1 MTLSAGEIQQTTIA
15 RLALLIEEF
24 WEHYVAKINIA
35 DGSALDSIESDWDE
49 LCKQTEQVYRE
60 MVSKMVDST
69 DERAIIAKKKRN
81 GADSE

>member
-24 WEHYVAKINIA
+24 CEHYVAKINIA
-35 DGSALDSIESDWDE
+35 DGSVLDSMESDWDE

-60 MVSKMVDST
+60 MVSKMVGST
-69 DERAIIAKKKRN
+69 DERAIIAKKK
-81 GADSE
+81 